1 MIAREDAAPDCC
13 RAGAG
18 RGPLAAAAVTRWR
31 SLQVAVFGRAPGGSA
46 LAWPPGPGTVAVA
59 ACELH
64 QRLQAVTP
72 EQAAD
77 VIAIEDASFDIDPRL
92 SDAERE
98 EHARAQVAVKALLD
112 ERGLG
117 ACTADAGAA
126 GPDGQLPLAAG
137 STLLANGYGYAPGG
151 DVLAACLARAGHQL
165 IGDAHVTGLHAV
177 DYPSGSVLMA
187 DRGGGNWKLA
197 RADRPVRLVRRP
209 PGAAYPP
216 GPPAFLFQHQPGPA
230 TLATLVALDGGGL
243 RLVVAEGENLDAP
256 PLPALALTCGPFRPA
271 AGLRAL
277 LTAWRPVRGPH
288 HEVMNLGH
296 HAASWRAFCQLAGIE
311 FAAA

>member
-1 MIAREDAAPDCC
+1 MIAREDRP
-13 RAGAG
+13 AGAG
-18 RGPLAAAAVTRWR
+18 RRAQAAAALTRWR
-31 SLQVAVFGRAPGGSA
+31 SRPVAVVGGAPDGA
-46 LAWPPGPGTVAVA
+46 LAGGAALARSLGPGTVAVA
-59 ACELH
+59 ARELH
-64 QRLQAVTP
+64 RRLQAVTP

-117 ACTADAGAA
+117 ACTAA
-126 GPDGQLPLAAG
+126 GPDGALPLAAG
-137 STLLANGYGYAPGG
+137 STLMANGYGFGPGG
-151 DVLAACLARAGHQL
+151 DVLAACLASAAHQL
-165 IGDAHVTGLHAV
+165 IGDAHVTGLYAV
-177 DYPSGSVLMA
+177 DYPSGAVLMS
-187 DRGGGNWKLA
+187 DRGGGNWRIA
-197 RADRPVRLVRRP
+197 RADRRVRLVQRP
-209 PGAAYPP
+209 PGDGRPA

-230 TLATLVALDGGGL
+230 TLATLVALDGGRF
-243 RLVVAEGENLDAP
+243 RLVVAEGENLEVPA
-256 PLPALALTCGPFRPA
+256 LPALTQTIGPFRPA

-277 LTAWRPVRGPH
+277 LTAWRPARAPH